1 MEKIHE
7 KNPCRHLIGKLQN
20 GQTITHNGNTIKPEE
35 VSITSPAR
43 KVAYVTDTKLCNA
56 CYTLAERADILIS
69 ESSFLQSDE
78 EKAVEYNHL
87 TAQQAGLLASKSG
100 VRDLYLFHISSRYA
114 NTTPILEEA
123 SRIHPRT
130 FIARDFQTIH
140 LDKAPETKEEKKE
153 LNAREERIIDEET
166 PEEQAHREESRK
178 VVRRRV
184 TLKKKKRCVGSG
196 SWGG

>member
-1 MEKIHE
+1 M
-7 KNPCRHLIGKLQN
+7 
-20 GQTITHNGNTIKPEE
+20 
-35 VSITSPAR
+35 
-43 KVAYVTDTKLCNA
+43 TDTKLCNA

-123 SRIHPRT
+123 SRIHRE
-130 FIARDFQTIH
+130 RSS
-140 LDKAPETKEEKKE
+140 PETSKQYTSTKHQKQKKRKKE

-184 TLKKKKRCVGSG
+184 TLKKKEVMRRVARGGVGNGELLVGSRR
-196 SWGG
+196 